1 MATHGRRP
9 TSGATRRVALWGPV
23 AVYMLAIF
31 ILSSQSDVPLPRGL
45 TDKQGHSL
53 GYLGLGITVTRAC
66 IGGLGAPVSLSR
78 GLAAVALSVAYGAT
92 DEWHQSFVPGRTADL
107 TDLRADA
114 TGAFLGTAACWLWGI
129 IRSRSI
135 T

>member
-1 MATHGRRP
+1 MATHSRRP

-31 ILSSQSDVPLPRGL
+31 ILSSQSDVPLPHGL